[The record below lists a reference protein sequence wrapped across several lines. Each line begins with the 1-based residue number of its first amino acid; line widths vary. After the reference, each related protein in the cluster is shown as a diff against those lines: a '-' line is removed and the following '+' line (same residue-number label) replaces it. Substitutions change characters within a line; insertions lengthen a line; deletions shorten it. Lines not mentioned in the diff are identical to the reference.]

1 MQNFRW
7 QQSCLVT
14 APRPLFPCKR
24 PHRADARSL
33 YPGRGQPVLPACIWR
48 KNRLS
53 RCNPAGSG
61 SDRRSVPL
69 RSCNVRRSGILRLR
83 SIRFLQ
89 AVFCSGRCR
98 GLEKPNKFD
107 PFGQKESAHLIYHT
121 IAPLKVLVMGVN
133 FILPF

>member
-98 GLEKPNKFD
+98 GQAVRRRVCGLNMSFRGCAATGPEAARKK
-107 PFGQKESAHLIYHT
+107 
-121 IAPLKVLVMGVN
+121 
-133 FILPF
+133 LPANAIR